1 MVALLNDNS
10 HLRKNILTGEWVL
23 VSPHRSKR
31 PWLGAVEKGGAHVL
45 CEYDENCYLCP
56 TNTRSSGIKNPDYK
70 SAFAFDNDFSALL
83 QIENESSINENDLL
97 VAKSENGVCKVIC
110 FSPHHDLT
118 LSTMEIENIVD
129 VVKLWKQ
136 ETLELGIRDDITN
149 IQIFENKGAIMG
161 CSNPHPHCQIWATKS
176 LTNEVAKEI
185 ESQKS
190 YYESH
195 NNSCLLCDYL
205 QLEIKKDERTVLENE
220 HFVVMIPYW
229 AYWPFELLLLSK
241 RHMAS
246 FLDLT
251 IKEERALADILNKI
265 SIKYDNLFEC
275 SFPYAMGF
283 HQRPFDGLAYDEFH
297 FHAHF
302 YPPLLRSS
310 SVKKFM
316 AGFELLGTL
325 QRDITPEIA
334 AERLKGLDKELW
346 SNCL

>member
-1 MVALLNDNS
+1 M
-10 HLRKNILTGEWVL
+10 

-31 PWLGAVEKGGAHVL
+31 PWLGAVEKGGAPAL

-56 TNTRSSGIKNPDYK
+56 TNARSGGIKNPDYK
-70 SAFAFDNDFSALL
+70 SAFVFDNDFSALV
-83 QIENESSINENDLL
+83 QTETENSVNEDDLL
-97 VAKSENGVCKVIC
+97 IAKTENGVCKVIC
-110 FSPHHDLT
+110 FSPRHDLT
-118 LSTMEIENIVD
+118 LSTMKVENIVD

-136 ETLELGIRDDITN
+136 ETLGLSKRDDITN

-176 LTNEVAKEI
+176 LTNEAEKEI
-185 ESQKS
+185 KSQRS
-190 YYESH
+190 YYESN

-205 QLEIKKDERTVLENE
+205 RLEVKKDERVVLENE
-220 HFVVMIPYW
+220 HFVVMVPYW
-229 AYWPFELLLLSK
+229 AYWPFELLLLPK
-241 RHMAS
+241 RHIAS
-246 FLDLT
+246 FLDFSEE
-251 IKEERALADILNKI
+251 EERALADILNKI

-283 HQRPFDGLAYDEFH
+283 HQRPFDGLVYDEFH

-325 QRDITPEIA
+325 QRDITPESA
-334 AERLKGLDKELW
+334 ASRLKELNKELYKY
-346 SNCL
+346 